1 MTNRIACRAVFLDAG
16 GVIVLP
22 DRHLL
27 ADALARIGID
37 IDPAAV
43 PHAHYRAVRALDH
56 AVRVLDRAPGR
67 SDYPAALVPQLR
79 IVPGRRAETIAVWER
94 LADRARSSYVLWSE
108 PTPGAIDTIAALQ
121 RAGLAVV
128 IVTNSDG
135 HGAENLAASGFAGV
149 PVIDSHVVGAAKP
162 DPRIFEV
169 ALARAGAGI
178 RPSEVVHVGDM
189 LSTDV
194 AGARAAGITPIHFD
208 PLRACRATDHR
219 HVRSLSGLWRH
230 IVAA

>member
-27 ADALARIGID
+27 ADALARVGID
-37 IDPAAV
+37 VDPSAV
-43 PHAHYRAVRALDH
+43 PQAHYRAVRALDL
-56 AVRVLDRAPGR
+56 AARALDRAPGR
-67 SDYPAALVPQLR
+67 SDYPGALFPQLGF
-79 IVPGRRAETIAVWER
+79 VPARTAEALAVWER
-94 LADRARSSYVLWSE
+94 LADRSRSGVVLWSE
-108 PTPGAIDTIAALQ
+108 PTPGAIDTIASLQ
-121 RAGLAVV
+121 RAGLTVV

-135 HGAENLAASGFAGV
+135 HGAENLAASGFEGV
-149 PVIDSHVVGAAKP
+149 AVIDSHVVGATKP

-194 AGARAAGITPIHFD
+194 AGARAGGITPIHLD

-230 IVAA
+230 IAAA